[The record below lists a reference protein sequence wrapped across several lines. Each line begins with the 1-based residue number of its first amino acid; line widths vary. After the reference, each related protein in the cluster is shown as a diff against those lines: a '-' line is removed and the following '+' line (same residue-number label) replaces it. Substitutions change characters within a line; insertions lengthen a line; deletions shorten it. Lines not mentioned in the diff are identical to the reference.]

1 MNLKKI
7 RVTLKSEK
15 KKVYTVTLSFT
26 LEIYLKF
33 DESQNEN
40 KDIN

>member
-1 MNLKKI
+1 MNLKKN
-7 RVTLKSEK
+7 KSHIKE